1 MKLNKTLET
10 TILEAYH
17 EYWDAY
23 LKGDMQTM
31 SYWLHDNIQ
40 MIGSGRGE
48 FFDNKKKTI
57 QYYKSTTKQVAGK
70 ADMRNRK
77 ITVQPVGNEILVN
90 EECDFFVLIN
100 SVWTFYG
107 EGRIS
112 TLFTK
117 TNKGWKIIQEHG
129 SMPDANTRKGEQ
141 VNTNKIKAENVRLKE
156 AVKRRTIE
164 LEEKNSE
171 LEIETSLERVRT
183 VAMAMKQPDD
193 MLSVCKTISQQMQKL
208 GIKEIRNIQ
217 TAIFYEERGSYMN
230 YQFYAKHNK
239 TFITDTVYSDHK
251 IQKAFA
257 AQMLKGKGKF
267 YITHIKGEKKL
278 KKFIAYQKSTNVFI
292 DKHLY
297 TASSLSYYWYSL
309 GPVALGISTYLHLTV
324 EDENLF
330 KRFLNV
336 FELTYRRYLDIEKAE
351 AQAREAQIETSLERV
366 RSRTMAMHQTSE
378 LQEVIHTVHK
388 ELLHLKLSIDGG
400 SFIVINDDFEK
411 GLRFWGAGGTAD
423 TSEEVVLPEF
433 NMPFVTNLAKGIKKR
448 AGFFTEEFS
457 QKEKK
462 EFFAKLFKHEPW
474 SALSSKRKKETL
486 STPGGYTRS
495 VSVSKHTS
503 IFIINHQGK
512 KFSNAENDI
521 LKRFAKVFEQT
532 YIRFLDLQ
540 KAEAQARESQIE
552 AAMEKVRSSSLAMHH
567 SKEMQRVV
575 NTVIDQLQKLN
586 IVLDTTNI
594 LIFNNKDKL
603 TEFWTGSNSTGKQLS
618 TSWQVPYFNISY
630 YKAIR
635 MAHEKGQEIF
645 SVSYSFKEKNRLFTH
660 LFTHSDFD
668 KLNEDRKKFILK
680 SPRATIAAAIVK
692 DTAIQIISYS
702 RNSFSTEEIEIL
714 KRFSRVFNQAY
725 TRFLDLQK
733 AEAQA
738 REAQIQLA
746 LERVRARTMAMQKS
760 EELSEAVYILFQQFR
775 ELGENP
781 DQTTIGLINEKDWV
795 IEYWV
800 TMYGNQMEKVFKFP
814 IDEPNVTNKIYKAW
828 KAKKKSLVIDLSGK
842 ELYAFTHYREKMGGA
857 KYNPDEKRR
866 VFNVAFFSKGLL
878 IVQSNEVC
886 SEESIYLLERF
897 AAVFEQTY
905 TRFLDL
911 QKAEAQAREAQI
923 EAALERVR
931 ASSMAMHQSNDLH
944 EVIKVVAD

>member
-267 YITHIKGEKKL
+267 YITHIKGEK
-278 KKFIAYQKSTNVFI
+278 N
-292 DKHLY
+292 
-297 TASSLSYYWYSL
+297 
-309 GPVALGISTYLHLTV
+309 
-324 EDENLF
+324 
-330 KRFLNV
+330 
-336 FELTYRRYLDIEKAE
+336 
-351 AQAREAQIETSLERV
+351 
-366 RSRTMAMHQTSE
+366 
-378 LQEVIHTVHK
+378 
-388 ELLHLKLSIDGG
+388 
-400 SFIVINDDFEK
+400 
-411 GLRFWGAGGTAD
+411 
-423 TSEEVVLPEF
+423 
-433 NMPFVTNLAKGIKKR
+433 
-448 AGFFTEEFS
+448 
-457 QKEKK
+457 
-462 EFFAKLFKHEPW
+462 
-474 SALSSKRKKETL
+474 
-486 STPGGYTRS
+486 
-495 VSVSKHTS
+495 
-503 IFIINHQGK
+503 
-512 KFSNAENDI
+512 
-521 LKRFAKVFEQT
+521 
-532 YIRFLDLQ
+532 
-540 KAEAQARESQIE
+540 
-552 AAMEKVRSSSLAMHH
+552 
-567 SKEMQRVV
+567 
-575 NTVIDQLQKLN
+575 
-586 IVLDTTNI
+586 
-594 LIFNNKDKL
+594 
-603 TEFWTGSNSTGKQLS
+603 
-618 TSWQVPYFNISY
+618 
-630 YKAIR
+630 
-635 MAHEKGQEIF
+635 
-645 SVSYSFKEKNRLFTH
+645 
-660 LFTHSDFD
+660 
-668 KLNEDRKKFILK
+668 
-680 SPRATIAAAIVK
+680 
-692 DTAIQIISYS
+692 
-702 RNSFSTEEIEIL
+702 
-714 KRFSRVFNQAY
+714 
-725 TRFLDLQK
+725 
-733 AEAQA
+733 
-738 REAQIQLA
+738 
-746 LERVRARTMAMQKS
+746 
-760 EELSEAVYILFQQFR
+760 
-775 ELGENP
+775 
-781 DQTTIGLINEKDWV
+781 
-795 IEYWV
+795 
-800 TMYGNQMEKVFKFP
+800 
-814 IDEPNVTNKIYKAW
+814 
-828 KAKKKSLVIDLSGK
+828 
-842 ELYAFTHYREKMGGA
+842 
-857 KYNPDEKRR
+857 
-866 VFNVAFFSKGLL
+866 
-878 IVQSNEVC
+878 
-886 SEESIYLLERF
+886 
-897 AAVFEQTY
+897 
-905 TRFLDL
+905 
-911 QKAEAQAREAQI
+911 
-923 EAALERVR
+923 
-931 ASSMAMHQSNDLH
+931 
-944 EVIKVVAD
+944 